1 VNCCRRE
8 TWARRFFPEPFDAER
23 ISEARKEGSPCF
35 ASAVSPAAVRIT
47 KEEVEPSAPTI

>member
-1 VNCCRRE
+1 MNCCRRE